1 MSNENNS
8 LIYGKNSLQH
18 IVGLEIESD
27 YAVAFCEKDG
37 NVTRHELPHKYWML
51 CNERLGMDWF
61 KLDGNQHY
69 QYGKQYDKHW
79 KMRADREKYRDTK
92 DLYVVTNPSESL
104 MIKDGFTYYKNL
116 RHDEVSILCFDLE
129 TTGVTHDDNSKVV
142 LIANTL
148 RVNGKLTRKLFC
160 YDEYKN
166 DAEMIKAWCK
176 WVQEVNPAILC
187 GHNIYGFDFPYLKY
201 VAERNGDDLNLGR
214 DGSKAKFSQYE
225 AKFRVDGSRD
235 LHYNKVNIYG
245 REICDTMF
253 LAYKYDIGRKYQ
265 SYGLK
270 SIIEVEK
277 LEKKDR
283 VFYDAGTIKD
293 NYMIPEEMVKI
304 KAYAE
309 FDADDALSLYDLM
322 VAPFFYMTQMFP
334 KPFQLMIESA
344 SGSQLNGL
352 MVRSY
357 LQNKHSIPKADEA
370 VDFEGAISFGEPGV
384 YPNSVS
390 LDIASL
396 YPSIMLQYK
405 VQSPKKDPAGNMLK
419 LLDFLRTERLKNKQL
434 AKETG
439 LELYKHLDTSQKI
452 IINSLYGFMGA
463 SGLNYNYPE
472 GAALT
477 TEKGREILTTSM
489 NWAKEKGFS
498 VPKGDTDSITIY
510 QEGKA
515 YSKDEISD
523 LVVEINSI
531 LPEYINFELDAVY
544 DVLVVFKAKNYAYR
558 EGDKITMK
566 GSAIKMSTK
575 SAALKEMM
583 KKSILDLLYLKPV
596 EEILATYKRYVK
608 EASQIETTEQMKKWA
623 SRKTLSSTM
632 VESTRAN
639 ETKVIDALKGSKY
652 VEGDRF
658 FTYFKNDKSLSLVE
672 NFDGDYDKAKVY
684 ENIYKTME
692 VLDGVIPIDGVFLNY
707 KLKKNLP
714 LVENL

>member
-1 MSNENNS
+1 MSDNNS
-8 LIYGKNSLQH
+8 LIYGKNNIQH

-37 NVTRHELPHKYWML
+37 VVTRHELPHKYWLL
-51 CNERLGMDWF
+51 CNERLTSDWF
-61 KLDGNQHY
+61 KLDGDQHY
-69 QYGKQYDKHW
+69 KFGRQYTKYWQL
-79 KMRADREKYRDTK
+79 RADREKYKDK
-92 DLYVVTNPSESL
+92 DLFLVTNPSEA
-104 MIKDGFTYYKNL
+104 MMVKDGISMFKGL

-148 RVNGKLTRKLFC
+148 RINGKITRRLFC
-160 YDEYKN
+160 YDDYET
-166 DAEMIKAWCK
+166 DAEMIKDWCAW
-176 WVQEVNPAILC
+176 VVEVNPAIMC
-187 GHNIYGFDFPYLKY
+187 GHNIYSFDFPYLRY
-201 VAERNGDDLNLGR
+201 VAERAGNDLNLGR

-235 LHYNKVNIYG
+235 LHYNKVNMYG

-270 SIIEVEK
+270 SIIDVEG

-283 VFYDAGTIKD
+283 VFYDASTIRT
-293 NYMIPEEMVKI
+293 NYLIPEEMVKI

-334 KPFQLMIESA
+334 RPFQLLIESA

-352 MVRSY
+352 MIRSY
-357 LQNKHSIPKADEA
+357 LQNKHSIPKATDA
-370 VDFEGAISFGEPGV
+370 VDFEGAISFGEPGI

-396 YPSIMLQYK
+396 YPSIMLQYN
-405 VQSPKKDPAGNMLK
+405 VHCPKKDPAGNMLK

-439 LELYKHLDTSQKI
+439 IELYKHLDTSQKI

-463 SGLNYNYPE
+463 QGLNYNFPE
-472 GAALT
+472 GAAT
-477 TEKGREILTTSM
+477 TTGKGREILLQSM
-489 NWAKEKGFS
+489 EWAKEKGFT
-498 VPKGDTDSITIY
+498 VPKGDTDSITISK
-510 QEGKA
+510 EGNTFTKE
-515 YSKDEISD
+515 EINS
-523 LVVEINSI
+523 LVTEINSI
-531 LPEYINFELDAVY
+531 LPEYINFELDAAY

-558 EGDKITMK
+558 EGDKITIK
-566 GSAIKMSTK
+566 GSALKASTK
-575 SAALKEMM
+575 SVALKEFL
-583 KKSILDLLYLKPV
+583 KTTIIDLLYNKSR
-596 EEILATYKRYVK
+596 EDILVKYKGYVK
-608 EASQIETTEQMKKWA
+608 EASNLSTPEQIQRWA
-623 SRKTLSSTM
+623 SRKTLSST
-632 VESTRAN
+632 VLTGAGTTEVKLR
-639 ETKVIDALKGSKY
+639 KALEGSRY

-658 FTYFKNDKSLSLVE
+658 YTSFKPDGSLFLVE
-672 NFDGDYDKAKVY
+672 NFDGTYDRAKIY
-684 ENIYKTME
+684 ENIFKTAE
-692 VLDGVIPIDGVFLNY
+692 VLDGVIPTEGIFLNY

>member
-1 MSNENNS
+1 MNDLK
-8 LIYGKNSLQH
+8 LIYGKSELKH
-18 IVGLEIESD
+18 IVGLEVEGE

-37 NVTRHELPHKYWML
+37 EVTRHELPHKYWL
-51 CNERLGMDWF
+51 LSSEKLGLDWF
-61 KLDGNQHY
+61 KLDGDQHY
-69 QYGKQYDKHW
+69 KYGKQYTQHW
-79 KMRADREKYRDTK
+79 KMRLDKQNYTEKGK
-92 DLYVVTNPSESL
+92 DIFQVANPSESL
-104 MIKDGFTYYKNL
+104 MIKDGMTYFKGL

-148 RVNGKLTRKLFC
+148 RVNGEITRRLFC
-160 YDEYKN
+160 YDDYET
-166 DAEMIKAWCK
+166 DAEMIAEWCK

-187 GHNIYGFDFPYLKY
+187 GHNIYTFDFPYLRY
-201 VAERNGDDLNLGR
+201 VAERAGNDLNLGR

-270 SIIEVEK
+270 PIIEAEG
-277 LEKKDR
+277 LEKEGR
-283 VFYDAGTIKD
+283 VFYDASKIRE
-293 NYMIPEEMVKI
+293 NYMIPEEWEKI

-334 KPFQLMIESA
+334 RPFQLLIESA

-352 MVRSY
+352 MMRSY
-357 LQNKHSIPKADEA
+357 LQNKHSIPKASEA
-370 VDFEGAISFGEPGV
+370 VEYEGAISFGEPGI

-396 YPSIMLQYK
+396 YPSIMLQYEVHSK
-405 VQSPKKDPAGNMLK
+405 EKDPEKNMLK
-419 LLDFLRTERLKNKQL
+419 LLDYLRTERLRNKKL

-439 LELYKHLDTSQKI
+439 EDFYKHLDTSQKLV
-452 IINSLYGFMGA
+452 INSIYGFMGA
-463 SGLNYNYPE
+463 TGLNYNYPE

-477 TEKGREILTTSM
+477 TEKGRETLIKSM
-489 NWAKEKGFS
+489 EWAKEKGFS

-510 QEGKA
+510 KENKA
-515 YSKDEISD
+515 FDKEEINS
-523 LVVEINSI
+523 LINEINSI

-558 EGDKITMK
+558 EGEKITVK
-566 GSAIKMSTK
+566 GSALKASQK
-575 SAALKEMM
+575 SAALKEYL
-583 KKSILDLLYLKPV
+583 KKSINGLLYLKTNEDLV
-596 EEILATYKRYVK
+596 EIYKDYIR
-608 EASQIETTEQMKKWA
+608 EARNLDSVDKIKLWA

-632 VESTRAN
+632 MQSTRAN
-639 ETKVIDALKGSKY
+639 ETKVLDAIKGAGY

-658 FTYFKNDKSLSLVE
+658 YTFFKSDDSLCLAE
-672 NFDGDYDKAKVY
+672 NFDGDYNKTHVYKNIFDTAKVF
-684 ENIYKTME
+684 EGILPFKE
-692 VLDGVIPIDGVFLNY
+692 LFLNY
-707 KLKKNLP
+707 ALKKNLK
-714 LVENL
+714 LVDDL

>member
-1 MSNENNS
+1 MIET
-8 LIYGKNSLQH
+8 LIYGKSNIQN
-18 IVGLEIESD
+18 IVGIEIESD
-27 YAVAFCEKDG
+27 YAAIFTEKNG
-37 NVTRHELPHKYWML
+37 SVGRLEVPHKYWML
-51 CNERLGMDWF
+51 SNEKLDLGWF

-69 QYGKQYDKHW
+69 QYGKQYSHYW
-79 KMRADREKYRDTK
+79 KLRADKEKYKDK
-92 DLYVVTNPSESL
+92 DLYQITNPSESL
-104 MIKDGFTYYKNL
+104 MCKDGLTYYRGL
-116 RHDEVSILCFDLE
+116 SHTEVSILCFDLE
-129 TTGVTHDDNSKVV
+129 TTGVTHDDNSKVL

-148 RVNGKLTRKLFC
+148 RVNGKITKRLFC
-160 YDEYKN
+160 YDDYNN
-166 DAEMIKAWCK
+166 DGEMIKDWCH
-176 WVQEVNPAILC
+176 WVQEVNPAIIS
-187 GHNIYGFDFPYLKY
+187 GHNIYGFDFPYLRY
-201 VAERNGDDLNLGR
+201 VSERYEQVLNLGR

-270 SIIEVEK
+270 SIIAHEG
-277 LEKKDR
+277 LEKADR

-293 NYMIPEEMVKI
+293 NYHIPEEWEKI
-304 KAYAE
+304 KAYAI
-309 FDADDALSLYDLM
+309 DDGDDALSLYDLM

-357 LQNKHSIPKADEA
+357 LQNKHSIPKATDA
-370 VDFEGAISFGEPGV
+370 VDFEGAISFGEAGV

-396 YPSIMLQYK
+396 YPSIMLQYD
-405 VQSPKKDPAGNMLK
+405 VHCPKKDPQRHMLK
-419 LLDFLRTERLKNKQL
+419 LLEYLRTERLRNKKL

-439 LELYKHLDTSQKI
+439 LEMYKHLDTSQKLV
-452 IINSLYGFMGA
+452 INSIYGFMGA
-463 SGLNYNYPE
+463 QGLNYNFPE

-477 TEKGREILTTSM
+477 TSKGREILTSSM
-489 NWAKEKGFS
+489 DWAKEKGFS

-510 QEGKA
+510 KEG
-515 YSKDEISD
+515 SKFSD
-523 LVVEINSI
+523 VEINELVIEINNI

-566 GSAIKMSTK
+566 GSAVKASTK
-575 SAALKEMM
+575 SAALKEFL
-583 KKSILDLLYLKPV
+583 KLTINGLLYLQTPEDIQNLYFKY
-596 EEILATYKRYVK
+596 IK
-608 EASQIETTEQMKKWA
+608 EASNLQTPEQVLRWS

-632 VESTRAN
+632 QESARAN
-639 ETKVIDALKGSKY
+639 ETKVMDAIVGSRY

-658 FTYFKNDKSLSLVE
+658 YVAFKDDGSLFLAE
-672 NFDGDYDKAKVY
+672 NFDGNYDKAHMYKNVYNTVKVF
-684 ENIYKTME
+684 
-692 VLDGVIPIDGVFLNY
+692 DGVLPKELFLNY
-707 KLKKNLP
+707 SLKKNLK
-714 LVENL
+714 LVEEL

>member
-1 MSNENNS
+1 MSEQQK
-8 LIYGKNSLQH
+8 LIYGKAGLKH

-27 YAVAFCEKDG
+27 YAVAFTEKDG
-37 NVTRHELPHKYWML
+37 VVDRIEVPHKYWIL
-51 CNERLGMDWF
+51 CNEKLGMDWF

-69 QYGKQYDKHW
+69 QYGKQYDKYW
-79 KMRADREKYRDTK
+79 KLRADREKYKDK
-92 DLYVVTNPSESL
+92 DLFLVTNPTEAL
-104 MIKDGFTYYKNL
+104 QVKDGYVYYLGLK
-116 RHDEVSILCFDLE
+116 HDEVSILCFDLE
-129 TTGVTHDDNSKVV
+129 TTGVTHDDNSKVL

-148 RVNGKLTRKLFC
+148 RVNGKITRKLFC
-160 YDEYKN
+160 YDDYEN
-166 DAEMIKAWCK
+166 DAEMIREWCK
-176 WVQEVNPAILC
+176 WVQEVNPAIMC
-187 GHNIYGFDFPYLKY
+187 GHNIYGFDFPYLRY

-235 LHYNKVNIYG
+235 LHYNKVNMYG

-270 SIIEVEK
+270 SIIDVEG

-293 NYMIPEEMVKI
+293 NYTNPIEWEKI
-304 KAYAE
+304 KQYAM
-309 FDADDALSLYDLM
+309 DDGDDALALYDLM

-334 KPFQLMIESA
+334 RPFQLLIESA

-352 MVRSY
+352 MIRSY
-357 LQNKHSIPKADEA
+357 LQNKHSIPKATDA

-396 YPSIMLQYK
+396 YPSIMLQYNVHSK
-405 VQSPKKDPAGNMLK
+405 EKDPAGNMLK
-419 LLDFLRTERLKNKQL
+419 LLDFLRTERLKNKKL

-463 SGLNYNYPE
+463 SGLNYNFCE
-472 GAALT
+472 GAALV

-498 VPKGDTDSITIY
+498 VPKGDTDSITISK
-510 QEGKA
+510 EGKA
-515 YSKDEISD
+515 FSNE
-523 LVVEINSI
+523 EINALVTEINGI
-531 LPEYINFELDAVY
+531 LPEYINFELDAAY

-558 EGDKITMK
+558 EGDKITIK
-566 GSAIKMSTK
+566 GSALRGSTK
-575 SAALKEMM
+575 SQVMKEFMN
-583 KKSILDLLYLKPV
+583 KTIRILL
-596 EEILATYKRYVK
+596 E
-608 EASQIETTEQMKKWA
+608 
-623 SRKTLSSTM
+623 
-632 VESTRAN
+632 
-639 ETKVIDALKGSKY
+639 
-652 VEGDRF
+652 
-658 FTYFKNDKSLSLVE
+658 
-672 NFDGDYDKAKVY
+672 
-684 ENIYKTME
+684 
-692 VLDGVIPIDGVFLNY
+692 
-707 KLKKNLP
+707 
-714 LVENL
+714 

>member
-1 MSNENNS
+1 MNTQE
-8 LIYGKNSLQH
+8 LIYGKNKLEH
-18 IVGLEIESD
+18 IVGLEVESS

-37 NVTRHELPHKYWML
+37 VVTKHELPHKYWML
-51 CNERLGMDWF
+51 CNERLGPEWF

-69 QYGKQYDKHW
+69 QYGKQYTKHYQ
-79 KMRADREKYRDTK
+79 MRADREKYRDTK

-104 MIKDGFTYYKNL
+104 MIKDGLTYFKGLN
-116 RHDEVSILCFDLE
+116 HTEVSILCFDIE
-129 TTGVTHDDNSKVV
+129 STGVTHDDNSKTV

-148 RVNGKLTRKLFC
+148 RVNGKITRRLFS
-160 YDEYKN
+160 YDDYKN
-166 DAEMIKAWCK
+166 DAEMIKDWCAW
-176 WVQEVNPAILC
+176 VVEVNPAILC
-187 GHNIYGFDFPYLKY
+187 GHNIYGFDLPYMKFC
-201 VAERNGDDLNLGR
+201 AEREGYDLNLGR

-253 LAYKYDIGRKYQ
+253 LSYKYDLGRKYQ

-270 SIIEVEK
+270 YIINYEK
-277 LEKKDR
+277 LEKEGR
-283 VFYDAGTIKD
+283 TFYDAATIKD
-293 NYMIPEEMVKI
+293 NYLIPAEMEKI
-304 KAYAE
+304 KQYAME
-309 FDADDALSLYDLM
+309 DGDDALALYDLM

-334 KPFQLMIESA
+334 RPFQLLMESA

-357 LQNKHSIPKADEA
+357 LQNKHSIPKASDA

-405 VQSPKKDPAGNMLK
+405 VQSSVKDPNGNMLK

-515 YSKDEISD
+515 YSDEEIVG
-523 LVVEINSI
+523 LVTEINSI
-531 LPEYINFELDAVY
+531 LPEYINFELDAAY

-566 GSAIKMSTK
+566 GSAVKASTK
-575 SAALKEMM
+575 SAALKEYL
-583 KKSILDLLYLKPV
+583 KKTILDLLYLKSQ
-596 EEILATYKRYVK
+596 EEMQATYKSYVK
-608 EASQIETTEQMKKWA
+608 EASNLQTPEQIMRWA

-632 VESTRAN
+632 QESERAN
-639 ETKVIDALKGSKY
+639 ETKVMDALKGSKY

-658 FTYFKNDKSLSLVE
+658 YTLFKDDGSLFLAE
-672 NFDGDYDKAKVY
+672 NFDGNYNKAHL
-684 ENIYKTME
+684 YKSVHSTAKI
-692 VLDGVIPIDGVFLNY
+692 LDGVLPKELFLNY
-707 KLKKNLP
+707 ALKKNLP
-714 LVENL
+714 LVEDL

>member
-1 MSNENNS
+1 MSKE
-8 LIYGKNSLQH
+8 LIYGKNNIQH

-27 YAVAFCEKDG
+27 YAVAFTEKDG
-37 NVTRHELPHKYWML
+37 VVGRVEVPHKYWML
-51 CNERLGMDWF
+51 CNEKLGLDWF

-69 QYGKQYDKHW
+69 QYGKQYDKYF
-79 KMRADREKYRDTK
+79 KLRADRQKYTDAGK
-92 DLYVVTNPSESL
+92 DLYLVTNPSEAL
-104 MIKDGFTYYKNL
+104 MIKDGISMFKGL

-148 RVNGKLTRKLFC
+148 RVNGKTTRRLFC
-160 YDEYKN
+160 YDEYEN
-166 DAEMIKAWCK
+166 DAEMIKDWCK
-176 WVQEVNPAILC
+176 WVVEVNPAIMC
-187 GHNIYGFDFPYLKY
+187 GHNIYSFDFPYLRY
-201 VAERNGDDLNLGR
+201 VAEKAGNDLNLGR

-235 LHYNKVNIYG
+235 LHYNKVNMYG

-270 SIIEVEK
+270 SIIDVEG

-283 VFYDAGTIKD
+283 VFYDASKIRE

-334 KPFQLMIESA
+334 RPFQLLIESA

-357 LQNKHSIPKADEA
+357 LQNKHSIPKATDA

-396 YPSIMLQYK
+396 YPSIMLQYN
-405 VQSPKKDPAGNMLK
+405 VHCPKKDPAGNMLK

-434 AKETG
+434 ARETG

-463 SGLNYNYPE
+463 SGLNYNFPQ
-472 GAALT
+472 GAAT
-477 TEKGREILTTSM
+477 TTGKGREILLQSM
-489 NWAKEKGFS
+489 EWAKEKGFT
-498 VPKGDTDSITIY
+498 VPKGDTDSITISK
-510 QEGKA
+510 EGNAFTKG
-515 YSKDEISD
+515 EIND
-523 LVVEINSI
+523 LVTEINSI

-566 GSAIKMSTK
+566 GSAVKMSTK
-575 SAALKEMM
+575 SFALKEMI
-583 KKSILDLLYLKPV
+583 KKNILDLLYLKPK
-596 EEILATYKRYVK
+596 EDILATYKEYVK
-608 EASQIETTEQMKKWA
+608 KASMIETSEDMKFWA

-632 VESTRAN
+632 IESTRAN
-639 ETKVIDALKGSKY
+639 ETKVIDAIKGSRY

-658 FTYFKNDKSLSLVE
+658 YTYFKNDKSLSLVE
-672 NFDGDYDKAKVY
+672 NFDGDYDKAKMY
-684 ENIYKTME
+684 ENIFKTVE
-692 VLDGVIPIDGVFLNY
+692 VLDGVIPIEGIFLNY

-714 LVENL
+714 LVEEL